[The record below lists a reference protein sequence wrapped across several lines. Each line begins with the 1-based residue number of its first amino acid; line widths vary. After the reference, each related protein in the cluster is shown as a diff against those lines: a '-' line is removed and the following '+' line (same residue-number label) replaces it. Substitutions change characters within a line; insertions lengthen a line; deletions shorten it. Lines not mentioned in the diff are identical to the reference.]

1 MFKVGKFT
9 ITWEKTPSKA
19 KAVASKIASLSKKT
33 SKKIAVWFSARIS
46 SKRFANMPE
55 EKQEKVL
62 ENLKTYAAEKSESM
76 LKKDASLGSQRDE
89 YAANLNR
96 IDSLEF
102 DKETGALS
110 SDELE
115 SKIEELKNRNEKI
128 EQEFEQK
135 RQEYEQSIIDE
146 KYEPLKEIYDEIQQT
161 SILPEETKEE
171 FELPKKIYGDL
182 NLKSLKSEE
191 NFELPKKI
199 YGDLNLELKSTEEM
213 TAPEVEEFVDY
224 TVADAKKYY
233 EEEQQAKANE
243 ESFEDK
249 TKKYIGIDLNT
260 VTKPV
265 SLENFMKKENNKAN
279 ESISDVLVNL
289 VQACATLYDNE
300 YKDRIIEI
308 IKTCNDKI
316 EEERK
321 INSSL
326 SANLS
331 ETNTELKKAQED
343 NKDLSEKNNT
353 LLQENSRL
361 EKSNNS
367 RSETIKQQYEEIAS
381 KDEIIKKLNEDLA
394 TAKNMYETE
403 HSLNDSLRDER
414 ESLNKEIDV
423 LRKRT
428 DDLKKQ
434 TNILME
440 SNSMKNSTLDT
451 SEKIDLLTQTRDK
464 LVSQSE
470 RLATKEELESLK
482 GISNGNSEV
491 HQVNF
496 SNEVKKEQH
505 VKSL

>member
-46 SKRFANMPE
+46 SKRFANMSE

-146 KYEPLKEIYDEIQQT
+146 KYEPLKEIYDGIKQAQIPPIKIEKEI
-161 SILPEETKEE
+161 EEKTDEVTPAEE
-171 FELPKKIYGDL
+171 KV
-182 NLKSLKSEE
+182 SKSE
-191 NFELPKKI
+191 I
-199 YGDLNLELKSTEEM
+199 MTED
-213 TAPEVEEFVDY
+213 FVDY

-308 IKTCNDKI
+308 IKACNDKI